1 MTRFTLLLVILWMTS
16 SIASALAADTLKVT
30 SQRIVDMCG
39 QEQRWLIVADLG
51 EIYVSDSL
59 LSFDIILGYDASR
72 MRPTTGLKSGTLSEQ
87 LDLFDSPY
95 FNFVTKGEI
104 WVSAAGLTRPAR
116 GRLPLFAVAGDYIGT
131 CNQSTNVTV
140 AFAPEFNEEFKRKF
154 EIYRTDSVVSV
165 AIPKN
170 RSDLGAFTTVQALQ
184 MEGKDSTAEGELV
197 LRCMGM
203 RDSILNLK
211 LALSRPDV
219 FEIVNVWSEDANV
232 RDLVLSGNQR
242 DTSGVMLN
250 VNALADSLT
259 IRYSVR
265 SLTASKDTT
274 ETLSASMSSSLECG
288 CIRPTGSVN
297 VALHSRMPD
306 DTTTVDTDVDE
317 ATDYIA
323 LSDGTIIVQ
332 CLHRQPE
339 SITVYSLLGEVIAQV
354 TDIKESRVRIPVQS
368 APAGPLFVQL
378 VRRGLPS
385 VKMVL
390 K

>member
-1 MTRFTLLLVILWMTS
+1 MTRFKLLLVILGMAS

-30 SQRIVDMCG
+30 SQRIIDMCG

-59 LSFDIILGYDASR
+59 LSFDIILGYDAAR

-116 GRLPLFAVAGDYIGT
+116 GKLPLFAVAGDYIGT
-131 CNQSTNVTV
+131 CNQSTNITV
-140 AFAPEFNEEFKRKF
+140 AFAPEFNEEFKRKV
-154 EIYRTDSVVSV
+154 EVYRTDSVVSV
-165 AIPKN
+165 AIPKS
-170 RSDLGAFTTVQALQ
+170 RPDLGAFTTVQALQ
-184 MEGKDSTAEGELV
+184 MEGKDSTAEGEIV

-203 RDSILNLK
+203 RDSLLNLK

-219 FEIVNVWSEDANV
+219 FEIVSVWSEDANV
-232 RDLVLSGNQR
+232 RDLTLSGNQR
-242 DTSGVMLN
+242 DTSGVMLK
-250 VNALADSLT
+250 VNALADSVT

-265 SLTASKDTT
+265 SLTDSRDTT
-274 ETLSASMSSSLECG
+274 ETLSVYMASSLECG
-288 CIRPTGSVN
+288 CIRPTGSAVIT
-297 VALHSRMPD
+297 LHSRKQ
-306 DTTTVDTDVDE
+306 DTTTVDADVDE
-317 ATDYIA
+317 ATDYIV
-323 LSDGTIIVQ
+323 LRDGTIIVQ

-354 TDIKESRVRIPVQS
+354 TEVKENRIQIPVQS
-368 APAGPLFVQL
+368 APSGPLFVQM

>member
-1 MTRFTLLLVILWMTS
+1 MTRFKLLLVILGMTS

-30 SQRIVDMCG
+30 SQRIIDMCG

-59 LSFDIILGYDASR
+59 LSFDIILGYDAAR

-116 GRLPLFAVAGDYIGT
+116 GKLPLFAVAGDYIGT

-140 AFAPEFNEEFKRKF
+140 AFAPEFNEEFKRKV
-154 EIYRTDSVVSV
+154 EVYRTDSVVSV

-170 RSDLGAFTTVQALQ
+170 RPDLGAFPTVQALQ
-184 MEGKDSTAEGELV
+184 MEGKDSTAEGEIV
-197 LRCMGM
+197 LRCKGM
-203 RDSILNLK
+203 RDSLLSLE
-211 LALSRPDV
+211 LAMSRPDA
-219 FEIVNVWSEDANV
+219 FEIVSVWSDDVNV
-232 RDLVLSGNQR
+232 KDLVLSGNQR
-242 DTSGVMLN
+242 DTSGVMLK
-250 VNALADSLT
+250 VNALADSVT

-265 SLTASKDTT
+265 SLTDSRDTT
-274 ETLSASMSSSLECG
+274 ETLSVHMTSSLECG
-288 CIRPTGSVN
+288 CIRPTGSAAI
-297 VALHSRMPD
+297 ALHSRKQ

-317 ATDYIA
+317 ATDYIV
-323 LSDGTIIVQ
+323 LKDGTIIVQ

-339 SITVYSLLGEVIAQV
+339 SITVYSLLGEVVAQV
-354 TDIKESRVRIPVQS
+354 TNIRENRIQIPVQS
-368 APAGPLFVQL
+368 APSGPLFVQM

>member
-1 MTRFTLLLVILWMTS
+1 MTRFKLLLVILGMTS

-30 SQRIVDMCG
+30 SQRIIDMCG

-116 GRLPLFAVAGDYIGT
+116 GRLPLFAVAGDYVGT
-131 CNQSTNVTV
+131 CNQSTNITV
-140 AFAPEFNEEFKRKF
+140 AFAPEFNEEFKRKV
-154 EIYRTDSVVSV
+154 EVYRTDSVVSV
-165 AIPKN
+165 AIPKD
-170 RSDLGAFTTVQALQ
+170 RADLGVFSTVQALQ
-184 MEGKDSTAEGELV
+184 MEGKDSTAEGEIV
-197 LRCMGM
+197 LRCRGM
-203 RDSILNLK
+203 RDSLLSLK

-219 FEIVNVWSEDANV
+219 FEVVSVWSEDTNV
-232 RDLVLSGNQR
+232 KDLILSGNQR
-242 DTSGVMLN
+242 DTSGVMLK
-250 VNALADSLT
+250 VNALADSVT
-259 IRYSVR
+259 IRYRVR
-265 SLTASKDTT
+265 SLTDGRDTT
-274 ETLSASMSSSLECG
+274 ETLSVRMTSSLECG
-288 CIRPTGSVN
+288 CIRPTGSAII
-297 VALHSRMPD
+297 ALRSRKQ
-306 DTTTVDTDVDE
+306 DTTTVDADVDE
-317 ATDYIA
+317 ATDYIV
-323 LSDGTIIVQ
+323 LRDGTIIVQ

-354 TDIKESRVRIPVQS
+354 TEVKEDRVQIPVQS
-368 APAGPLFVQL
+368 APAGPLFVQM

>member
-1 MTRFTLLLVILWMTS
+1 MTRFKLLLVILAMAS

-30 SQRIVDMCG
+30 SQRIIDMCG

-59 LSFDIILGYDASR
+59 LSFDIILGYDATR

-116 GRLPLFAVAGDYIGT
+116 GKLPLFAVAGDYIGT
-131 CNQSTNVTV
+131 CNQSTNITV
-140 AFAPEFNEEFKRKF
+140 AFAPEFNEEFKRKV
-154 EIYRTDSVVSV
+154 EVYRTDSVVSV

-170 RSDLGAFTTVQALQ
+170 RSDLGAFTALQALL
-184 MEGKDSTAEGELV
+184 MEGKDSTAEGEIV
-197 LRCMGM
+197 LRCQGM
-203 RDSILNLK
+203 RDSLLSLE
-211 LALSRPDV
+211 LAMSRPDV
-219 FEIVNVWSEDANV
+219 FEIVNVWSEDTNV
-232 RDLVLSGNQR
+232 RDLTLSGNQR
-242 DTSGVMLN
+242 DTSGVMLT
-250 VNALADSLT
+250 VDTTADSVT
-259 IRYSVR
+259 IRYRVR
-265 SLTASKDTT
+265 SLTDSKDTT
-274 ETLSASMSSSLECG
+274 ETLSVRMESSLECG
-288 CIRPTGSVN
+288 CIRPTGSAVI
-297 VALHSRMPD
+297 ALRSRTQ

-317 ATDYIA
+317 ATDYIV
-323 LSDGTIIVQ
+323 LRDGTIIVQ

-339 SITVYSLLGEVIAQV
+339 SITVYSLLGEVIAQM
-354 TDIKESRVRIPVQS
+354 TDIKEDQVRIPVQS
-368 APAGPLFVQL
+368 APSGPLFVQL